1 MTNYDAIASSL
12 YPYDVD
18 DILIEKYC
26 IDAGINKD
34 NEYNASQKECI
45 AKITVDILREILYN
59 LSSESNA
66 GYSLSYDT
74 NKLKERIYNI
84 AKLYGFKDVVAEFNP
99 KPKVFINCD

>member
-18 DILIEKYC
+18 TLTIEKYC
-26 IDAGINKD
+26 IDMDVDKD
-34 NEYNASQKECI
+34 DNYDASMRETI
-45 AKITVDILREILYN
+45 ARITVLILRDILYN

-74 NKLKERIYNI
+74 NKLKERIYNM
-84 AKLYGFKDVVAEFNP
+84 AKYNGFKDIAEEFNP
-99 KPKVFINCD
+99 SPKVYINCD

>member
-18 DILIEKYC
+18 DLTIEKYC
-26 IDAGINKD
+26 IDMGVD
-34 NEYNASQKECI
+34 KEGKYDVSVKESVARI
-45 AKITVDILREILYN
+45 AIDILREILYN

-74 NKLKERIYNI
+74 DKLKERIFNI
-84 AKLYGFKDVVAEFNP
+84 AKHNGFKDIVEEFNP
-99 KPKVFINCD
+99 RPKVYINCD

>member
-26 IDAGINKD
+26 IDMDVDKD
-34 NEYNASQKECI
+34 DDYDASQKEDI
-45 AKITVDILREILYN
+45 AMITVSILRDILYN

-74 NKLKERIYNI
+74 NKLKE
-84 AKLYGFKDVVAEFNP
+84 KQYGFKDVVAEFNP

>member
-18 DILIEKYC
+18 NLVIEKYC
-26 IDAGINKD
+26 VDMEVAMEDYYESSMREK
-34 NEYNASQKECI
+34 I
-45 AKITVDILREILYN
+45 ARITVSILRDILYN

-84 AKLYGFKDVVAEFNP
+84 AKDNGFSDIASEFNP
-99 KPKVFINCD
+99 RPKVYINCD

>member
-18 DILIEKYC
+18 DLIIEKFC
-26 IDAGINKD
+26 IDMAVNKD
-34 NEYNASQKECI
+34 DEYNISSKEVV
-45 AKITVDILREILYN
+45 ARITISILKDVLYN
-59 LSSESNA
+59 LTSESNA

-74 NKLKERIYNI
+74 DKLKERIYNI
-84 AKLYGFKDVVAEFNP
+84 AKYNGFKDIVEEFNP